1 MRKKIPTI
9 TRPDPSYAASLRP
22 EAEAGPGRE
31 EAQWATTMPDPADV
45 RPVGLGDHA
54 AAPESTPLSPKPQP
68 GQEAIGRAA
77 PPTMALSA
85 WARRSPATRKIDIR
99 VNALERQEEALID
112 CGVDPAHVIRAALR
126 RAVKGWKLGPEFVP
140 PSEEQRTRITDWR
153 ARTSLA
159 VDAGAVSAL
168 LRTHDPLDVL
178 SKWTLIRGQLEP
190 RVWTE
195 IDLILSELDERSSG
209 LTDAADAS
217 SGGSAALQAGADRY
231 HTEPDRTRGDGH
243 A

>member
-22 EAEAGPGRE
+22 EAEEDPGRE
-31 EAQWATTMPDPADV
+31 EVQGAGAMAEPASLEPVSVEDQVATPPRAASAPAPKSSQDT
-45 RPVGLGDHA
+45 A
-54 AAPESTPLSPKPQP
+54 AEAAPAPMASPTRTHR
-68 GQEAIGRAA
+68 I
-77 PPTMALSA
+77 
-85 WARRSPATRKIDIR
+85 PATRKIDIR

-126 RAVKGWKLGPEFVP
+126 RAVKNWELGPDFVA
-140 PSEEQRTRITDWR
+140 PSEEQRTRLTEWR

-159 VDAGAVSAL
+159 VDAGAVTAL
-168 LRTHDPLDVL
+168 LRAHDPLDVL

-195 IDLILSELDERSSG
+195 IDAILDEIAVQKSG
-209 LTDAADAS
+209 
-217 SGGSAALQAGADRY
+217 
-231 HTEPDRTRGDGH
+231 TEL